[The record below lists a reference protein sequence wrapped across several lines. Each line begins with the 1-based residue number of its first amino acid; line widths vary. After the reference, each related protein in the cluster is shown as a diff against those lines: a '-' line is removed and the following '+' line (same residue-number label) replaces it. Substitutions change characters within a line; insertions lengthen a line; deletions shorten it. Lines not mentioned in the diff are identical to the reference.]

1 MTKSK
6 SGVYGAVIEYLFF
19 AKHGGDNREIEFDR
33 TEIATAASKLG
44 LDVAKNLGDLVYSFK
59 YRRDLPDRIRATAHE
74 GEEWRLVNAGRAR
87 YKFILGKAFRVVPD
101 PLLVETKVPDSTPGI
116 IAKYALSDEQA
127 LLAKLR
133 YNRLIDIFTGVTC
146 YSLQNH
152 LRTSV
157 LVDPESHET
166 MQIETDEIY
175 VGVDRRGAHYVFPV
189 QAKGGLDKIAI
200 QQIEQDVL
208 LCQQKFKE
216 LICIPI
222 AAQFM
227 PGDVIALF
235 TFECSDEGIR
245 KSMERHYRLVMKDE
259 IGDEDIQTYR
269 NRLEEGP

>member
-1 MTKSK
+1 M
-6 SGVYGAVIEYLFF
+6 IEQLFF
-19 AKHGGDNREIEFDR
+19 AKYERDARLVEFDR
-33 TEIATAASKLG
+33 TEIVTAASGLG
-44 LDVAKNLGDLVYSFK
+44 LDVAKNLGDLVYTYK
-59 YRRDLPDRIRATAHE
+59 YRRDLPERIRATAPE

-87 YKFILGKAFRVVPD
+87 YKFMLGKAFRVEPD
-101 PLLVETKVPDSTPGI
+101 FSLVETKVPDSTPGI

-157 LVDPESHET
+157 QVDPEANET

-175 VGVDRRGAHYVFPV
+175 VGIDRRGAHYVFPV
-189 QAKGGLDKIAI
+189 QAKGGSDKIAI

-227 PGDVIALF
+227 PGDAIALF
-235 TFECSDEGIR
+235 AFESSNDGIR
-245 KSMERHYRLVMKDE
+245 KSMERHYRLVPKDE
-259 IGDEDIQTYR
+259 IGDQDLRTYR
-269 NRLEEGP
+269 QRLNEDS